1 MLNREKLDAL
11 IVWIANCPDVRD
23 LGYTKLWKLLYFMDA
38 TALRELG
45 HTITG
50 SDYIKYEHGP
60 VPSRG
65 EREMKI
71 LIRNGAVN
79 TKQRPHGPHIINEIL
94 PVAAASDD
102 LFTPEEMKIVHR
114 VCREMGKL
122 SAGALSGIS
131 HQEPAWV
138 YAEPPRALSQELM
151 AYGSEEDADGL

>member
-23 LGYTKLWKLLYFMDA
+23 LGYTKLWKLMYFMDVA
-38 TALRELG
+38 ALREYG

-65 EREMKI
+65 EREMRT
-71 LIRNGAVN
+71 LIREGTVN
-79 TKQRPHGPHIINEIL
+79 TRQRPLGQHTINEIL
-94 PVAAASDD
+94 PVAAASED
-102 LFTPEEMKIVHR
+102 LFTAEELAIIKR
-114 VCREMGKL
+114 VCHDMGRLSAGKL
-122 SAGALSGIS
+122 SEIS

-138 YAEPPRALSQELM
+138 YAEQLGSLSQELM
-151 AYGSEEDADGL
+151 AYGAEEDEDGL